1 MVKSRNGKYAGRA
14 APVGTV
20 VRTRLLLEELE
31 SRTLPSAGLAGFARP
46 LLNQTQAAT
55 LASPQGGYS
64 PAQIRH
70 AYGFDA
76 ITFTKSGLAFAGN
89 GAGQTIAIV
98 DAFSDPQIANDLGV
112 FDSTFGLRA
121 PPSFKVV
128 GQNGG
133 AVPAHSDDLW
143 AAEVS
148 LDVEWSHALA
158 PAANILL
165 VETNS
170 ESFNDL
176 FAGVRFA
183 AQQPGVSVV
192 SMSFGGS
199 EFVGEDLTDLSF
211 TSPRGHQGVTFVA
224 ASGDQGIPG
233 VYPAFSKNVVAVGG
247 TRLTLTSAGGYG
259 SETGWGSG
267 AGQLGSGGGTSVI
280 EREPLYQL
288 GVQNSGM
295 RQTPD
300 VAFDAAPNTGVAVY
314 DTHGYQGRTGWF
326 VFGGTSFS
334 APAWAALLA
343 IGNEGRLLA
352 QKGTL
357 INRQAMD
364 VLYNLPASAFHDIV
378 SGNNGAAAGP
388 GYDLVTGRGTPI
400 ATKVAA
406 GLAGASPTASSD
418 VTSTG
423 TVGGSSQNSRAALA
437 PAALAVPVM
446 AYGPSAFGFM
456 GSAPHSSESNPRVS
470 FLALDAIQPAPGVAA
485 LNATTDDVGRVF
497 ASDDMTEQSLPLAV
511 AGFEGEGCCSSAG
524 RLDILMG

>member
-1 MVKSRNGKYAGRA
+1 M
-14 APVGTV
+14 
-20 VRTRLLLEELE
+20 L
-31 SRTLPSAGLAGFARP
+31 SAGVTGFASP
-46 LLNQTQAAT
+46 LFTQTQAAT

-64 PAQIRH
+64 PSQIRH

-76 ITFTKSGLAFAGN
+76 INFTKNGAVFAGN

-98 DAFSDPQIANDLGV
+98 DAFSDPQIAHDLGV

-121 PPSFKVV
+121 PPSFKMV
-128 GQNGG
+128 GQDGG
-133 AVPAHSDDLW
+133 ALPALSADIW
-143 AAEVS
+143 AVETS
-148 LDVEWSHALA
+148 LDVEWAHALA

-192 SMSFGGS
+192 SMSFGGG
-199 EFVGEDLTDLSF
+199 EFAGEDLADLSF
-211 TSPRGHQGVTFVA
+211 TTPRGHQGVTFVA
-224 ASGDQGIPG
+224 ASGDQGVPG
-233 VYPAFSKNVVAVGG
+233 VYPAFSRNVLAVGG
-247 TRLTLTSAGGYG
+247 TTLTLTSAGNYG
-259 SETGWGSG
+259 SEKGWGSG
-267 AGQLGSGGGTSVI
+267 AGQLGSGGGMSRF

-295 RQTPD
+295 RQIPD
-300 VAFDAAPNTGVAVY
+300 VALDADPNTGVAVY
-314 DTHGYQGRTGWF
+314 DTHGYHGRTGWF

-334 APAWAALLA
+334 APAWAALVA
-343 IGNEGRLLA
+343 ISNEGRQLA

-400 ATKVAA
+400 ANKVAA
-406 GLAGASPTASSD
+406 GLVAASPSASSD
-418 VTSTG
+418 LTSSG
-423 TVGGSSQNSRAALA
+423 TVGGSSPSSPATLA
-437 PAALAVPVM
+437 SPSLAVPAMV
-446 AYGPSAFGFM
+446 YSRSAFGFM
-456 GSAPHSSESNPRVS
+456 GSAPHSSESTSRVS
-470 FLALDAIQPAPGVAA
+470 SPPADEPPPGPAA
-485 LNATTDDVGRVF
+485 LGATVGDVDRVF
-497 ASDDMTEQSLPLAV
+497 AADDMTERSLPLADV
-511 AGFEGEGCCSSAG
+511 RVFPASEGDEW
-524 RLDILMG
+524 LWPQ

>member
-1 MVKSRNGKYAGRA
+1 MFKSRNAKYAGRA
-14 APVGTV
+14 APM
-20 VRTRLLLEELE
+20 VRARRVRLFLEELE
-31 SRTLPSAGLAGFARP
+31 SRTVPSAGLTGFARP
-46 LLNQTQAAT
+46 LLTQTQAAP

-76 ITFTKSGLAFAGN
+76 ITFTKNGAVFAGN

-98 DAFSDPQIANDLGV
+98 DAFGDPQIANDLGV
-112 FDSTFGLRA
+112 FDTTFGLRA
-121 PPSFKVV
+121 PPSFKMV
-128 GQNGG
+128 GQDGG
-133 AVPAHSDDLW
+133 AIPLRSDEIW
-143 AAEVS
+143 AVETS
-148 LDVEWSHALA
+148 LDVEWAHALA

-170 ESFNDL
+170 SVFNDL

-192 SMSFGGS
+192 SMSFGGG
-199 EFVGEDLTDLSF
+199 EFVGEDLADLSF
-211 TSPRGHQGVTFVA
+211 TTPSGHQGVTFVA
-224 ASGDQGIPG
+224 ASGDQGVPG
-233 VYPAFSKNVVAVGG
+233 AYPAFSKNVLAVGG
-247 TRLTLTSAGGYG
+247 TTLNLTSAGDYG

-267 AGQLGSGGGTSVI
+267 AGQLGSGGGTSAF

-295 RQTPD
+295 RQIPD
-300 VAFDAAPNTGVAVY
+300 VAFDADPNTGVPIY
-314 DTHGYQGRTGWF
+314 DTHGYHGRTGWF

-334 APAWAALLA
+334 APSWAALVA
-343 IGNEGRLLA
+343 ISNEGRLLA

-400 ATKVAA
+400 ANKIAA
-406 GLAGASPTASSD
+406 GLVAASPAASSV
-418 VTSTG
+418 VTSSG
-423 TVGGSSQNSRAALA
+423 TVGGSTQSSLASLATAALA
-437 PAALAVPVM
+437 APATVD
-446 AYGPSAFGFM
+446 GPSIPGFT
-456 GSAPHSSESNPRVS
+456 GRSPHSSEAAPRVFS
-470 FLALDAIQPAPGVAA
+470 PAVDAIQPPSGPAA
-485 LNATTDDVGRVF
+485 LSASVDDVDRAF
-497 ASDDMTEQSLPLAV
+497 AADETTGQTSPLWDLPVSLSS
-511 AGFEGEGCCSSAG
+511 EGDE
-524 RLDILMG
+524 RL